1 MKIYNKKGL
10 VLGIVWFI
18 LGGWL
23 FASSILEP
31 ESFLPGQVKNI
42 VLSLVLVLI
51 GISTFIRAFSKKATR
66 EDMIEGE
73 DERNRLVLLKT
84 KAKMLDL
91 MFWAMTIIMVLAMI
105 GYAVTKQAEWAFV
118 FTVPGILLA
127 FYWISYIIVNIYY
140 EKHN

>member
-1 MKIYNKKGL
+1 MKIYNKKGF
-10 VLGIVWFI
+10 VFGIVWSI

-23 FASSILEP
+23 FVSSILEP

-42 VLSLVLVLI
+42 VLWLVLVLI